1 MIDKPLY
8 DNPLG
13 GGFKTLQPGLG
24 GPTERLTGPG
34 RIDDQGQNPESIR
47 RGRIEDMK
55 INPGNYGLGLQQPRP
70 GMGLGFPGM
79 KSLEEGML
87 FLPDKDNPRSEEDI
101 QAQYKQAQLEAARQ
115 RREGFLGQ
123 VVLPGEMKYED
134 FKATNLYGFKRNP
147 NLPDSAYTDFDTT
160 GVAGFDIP
168 EAADPNNLLTGAT
181 PPTGGTLNGMPLFPE
196 TNIDDASMKGLPET
210 NEPPM
215 VATTNPYN
223 RVGQQLMGPNQDEML
238 GTLKNIEQ
246 GIASL
251 GLNYGQGNNMNQSS
265 NYGDFSNFGI
275 GSFFP
280 PYGGLYG

>member
-8 DNPLG
+8 GNPLAG
-13 GGFKTLQPGLG
+13 GLMKDGIL
-24 GPTERLTGPG
+24 GPG
-34 RIDDQGQNPESIR
+34 GIDDQGQDPESIR

-55 INPGNYGLGLQQPRP
+55 INPGNYGLGLQQPI
-70 GMGLGFPGM
+70 GGLGLGFEGM

-101 QAQYKQAQLEAARQ
+101 QTMYKQAQEKAGRQ

-147 NLPDSAYTDFDTT
+147 NLPDSAYKDFDMT

-168 EAADPNNLLTGAT
+168 KAADPNNLLTGAT
-181 PPTGGTLNGMPLFPE
+181 PPTGGTLNGMPLFPN
-196 TNIDDASMKGLPET
+196 TIIDDASMKGLPET

-215 VATTNPYN
+215 FATTNPYN

-246 GIASL
+246 GIAGL

-265 NYGDFSNFGI
+265 NYGNFNNFGI

>member
-8 DNPLG
+8 RNPLAG
-13 GGFKTLQPGLG
+13 GLMKDGILQPI
-24 GPTERLTGPG
+24 
-34 RIDDQGQNPESIR
+34 RIDDQGQDPESIR
-47 RGRIEDMK
+47 RARTEDMK
-55 INPGNYGLGLQQPRP
+55 TNPGYTGLGLQQPRP

-87 FLPDKDNPRSEEDI
+87 FLPDKDNPRSEEEI
-101 QAQYKQAQLEAARQ
+101 QAMYKQAQEEAGKQ

-147 NLPDSAYTDFDTT
+147 NLPDSAYKDFDVT
-160 GVAGFDIP
+160 GVAGFDTP
-168 EAADPNNLLTGAT
+168 EAADPNNLLPGTT
-181 PPTGGTLNGMPLFPE
+181 PPTGGTFNGMPLFP
-196 TNIDDASMKGLPET
+196 TPGLPPPE
-210 NEPPM
+210 EPSPDTIIDPLKT
-215 VATTNPYN
+215 VQGPEDTLNPYN
-223 RVGQQLMGPNQDEML
+223 RVGQQLMGSNQDEVL

-251 GLNYGQGNNMNQSS
+251 VGNYGQDFNSNRSS
-265 NYGDFSNFGI
+265 NYGDFDNFGI

-280 PYGGLYG
+280 PYGGMYG

>member
-24 GPTERLTGPG
+24 GPAERISGPGFISDMRDRTLQDPYEIGGGGALGLARVDGSNTGP
-34 RIDDQGQNPESIR
+34 
-47 RGRIEDMK
+47 
-55 INPGNYGLGLQQPRP
+55 
-70 GMGLGFPGM
+70 
-79 KSLEEGML
+79 L
-87 FLPDKDNPRSEEDI
+87 FLPDENRPRSEEDI
-101 QAQYKQAQLEAARQ
+101 RSRYEEAKAQAAES
-115 RREGFLGQ
+115 RRNGFLGQ

-134 FKATNLYGFKRNP
+134 FKNMQNSFFLKRNP
-147 NLPDSAYTDFDTT
+147 NIPESAYSNFDLTNIGGFDT
-160 GVAGFDIP
+160 P

-215 VATTNPYN
+215 VATTNPHN

-251 GLNYGQGNNMNQSS
+251 VGNYGQDFNSNKSS
-265 NYGDFSNFGI
+265 NYGDFDNFGI

-280 PYGGLYG
+280 PYGGMYG